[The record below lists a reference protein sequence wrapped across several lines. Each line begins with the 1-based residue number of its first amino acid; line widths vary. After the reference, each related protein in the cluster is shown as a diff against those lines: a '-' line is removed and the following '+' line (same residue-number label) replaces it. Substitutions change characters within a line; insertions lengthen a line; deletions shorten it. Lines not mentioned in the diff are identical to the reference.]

1 MHALPEGD
9 VDALL
14 DFADNALPGLRRAN
28 GWFCFDRELGGDL
41 RGESPRYS
49 VMVLLGMLRRA
60 AAGRETSIDPAALHQ
75 QVHTQRDAFGVG
87 DLGLLLWADSRIG
100 SDRAELTMARL
111 ERLSS
116 DQSALA
122 SLEGMEA
129 AWFVLGAVHAVAAG
143 LPAEPLVERSLAHLR
158 TRRSRRSPLYRHYG
172 DHRWRAV
179 LPNFATQIYSLMA
192 LTEVARHELA
202 PTAQAEAVGLANL
215 LIHLRTDDAGWPWL
229 FHADKATVVEPYEVY
244 SVHQDAMAPM
254 ALLSLSEVTGD
265 DRFARAAADGLRWCY
280 GHNELSVQ
288 FYEPVSSFAHRSIR
302 RRGWPN
308 RANLTINTA
317 FGLAFGARPRLDVGT
332 VELNATCRPYHLGW
346 ILEAWSTR
354 PAARALAA
362 S

>member
-202 PTAQAEAVGLANL
+202 PTAQAEAVGLADL

-254 ALLSLSEVTGD
+254 ALLVAERGD
-265 DRFARAAADGLRWCY
+265 
-280 GHNELSVQ
+280 
-288 FYEPVSSFAHRSIR
+288 R
-302 RRGWPN
+302 RRPIRPGGGGWPALVL
-308 RANLTINTA
+308 RAQRAL
-317 FGLAFGARPRLDVGT
+317 RPVLRAGQFV
-332 VELNATCRPYHLGW
+332 RPPFDPPTRVA
-346 ILEAWSTR
+346 EPSQPRRSTR
-354 PAARALAA
+354 HSVSRSARGHDWTSARW